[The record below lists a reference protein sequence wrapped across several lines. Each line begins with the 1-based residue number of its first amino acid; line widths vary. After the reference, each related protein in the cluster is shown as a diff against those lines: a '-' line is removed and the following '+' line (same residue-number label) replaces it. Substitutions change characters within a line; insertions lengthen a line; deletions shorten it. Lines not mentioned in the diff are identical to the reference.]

1 MKYNK
6 PKHIKTDKP
15 KRFKPPEGLNP
26 YKEVYRARLDSPY
39 KEVYR
44 ARLDSPYKEVYRAR
58 LDSPYK
64 EEILCQKVTERNS

>member
-6 PKHIKTDKP
+6 PKHP
-15 KRFKPPEGLNP
+15 KYVKKEGSRFKFPDGLN
-26 YKEVYRARLDSPY
+26 
-39 KEVYR
+39 
-44 ARLDSPYKEVYRAR
+44 PYKEVYRAR

>member
-26 YKEVYRARLDSPY
+26 YKE
-39 KEVYR
+39 
-44 ARLDSPYKEVYRAR
+44 
-58 LDSPYK
+58 
-64 EEILCQKVTERNS
+64 EILCQKVTERNS